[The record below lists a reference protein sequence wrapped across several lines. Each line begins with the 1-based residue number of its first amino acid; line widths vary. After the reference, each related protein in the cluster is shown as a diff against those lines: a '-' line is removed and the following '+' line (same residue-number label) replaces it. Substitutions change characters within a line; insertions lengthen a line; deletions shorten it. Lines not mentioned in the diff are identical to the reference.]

1 MVWKCPVC
9 SHTQPVQPE
18 VCSVCGYE
26 ESADREKYPTL
37 TCPAKNVSSR
47 SGKIWQREAFRRQ
60 KEQERRARQLREQQE
75 ESRRQKEQEEQERK
89 ECQLQEQ
96 QKQEERLEQKQ
107 EEFLA
112 ESQEQNCSSP
122 ASLLFIGG
130 TDHLQREEKAKKSLR
145 GRIWGIIVAVS
156 SALMVTLILG
166 LILPFQAEERE
177 LYGGIYTGTAVF
189 FGFSPKEGQMLYPN
203 GNTYEGKWNVNPD
216 GYGVYTLADGTRYEG
231 EWEQGKLIQEITKD
245 DQTKLY
251 HGIYVLSGG
260 AAYIGTWTET
270 WFSWNRI
277 GQGTMYY
284 SDGGVYA
291 GEWGNDMRNGQGI
304 LTWPDGN
311 QYEGGFVEDVITGY
325 GVYTWSNGNRYEGE
339 WVNGTINGSGV
350 YTWQSGA
357 RFEGEWVDGS
367 INGPGVYTW
376 PNGDRFEG
384 EWINDEQTS
393 LGTMYYA
400 DGTQKTGTLE
410 SGGFV
415 AS

>member
-9 SHTQPVQPE
+9 GHTQPVRPDT
-18 VCSVCGYE
+18 CLVCGYE

-37 TCPAKNVSSR
+37 SCPAKKVGSL
-47 SGKIWQREAFRRQ
+47 SGKIRQREAFRRQ
-60 KEQERRARQLREQQE
+60 KEREEQERRERQLREQQE
-75 ESRRQKEQEEQERK
+75 EARRQKEQEEQKHREIR
-89 ECQLQEQ
+89 LQG
-96 QKQEERLEQKQ
+96 QEERLEQKQ

-112 ESQEQNCSSP
+112 EPQAQNCGGP
-122 ASLLFIGG
+122 EPLRFIGG

-145 GRIWGIIVAVS
+145 ERIWGIIVEVG

-166 LILPFQAEERE
+166 LVLPFQAQERE
-177 LYGGIYTGTAVF
+177 LYGGIYTGTAIF

-216 GYGVYTLADGTRYEG
+216 GYGVYTLADGSRYEG

-245 DQTKLY
+245 NQTKLY
-251 HGIYVLSGG
+251 HGIYVMSGG

-270 WFSWNRI
+270 WFSWNRT

-284 SDGGVYA
+284 SDGSVYA
-291 GEWGNDMRNGQGI
+291 GEWKNDMRNGQGT
-304 LTWPDGN
+304 LTWADGN
-311 QYEGGFVEDVITGY
+311 QYEGDFVENEITGY
-325 GVYTWSNGNRYEGE
+325 GVYTQSNGNRFEGE

-350 YTWQSGA
+350 YTWESGA
-357 RFEGEWVDGS
+357 RFEGEWVDGL

-384 EWINDEQTS
+384 EWVNDES
-393 LGTMYYA
+393 IGLGTMYYA

-410 SGGFV
+410 SDGFV